1 MDQNSLKHTDSGN
14 QELISIRWLR
24 EWLLKDGG
32 NNRSAQVL
40 AELAEQTEK
49 CLLRGE
55 QPPFCEM
62 EEMREIIASQTGR
75 KVADHQPVG
84 KWLTLAQLGQWWDAR
99 EEARTDQLLANG
111 LTRRPALISQLGGG
125 RSNPNRFCFG
135 FSEIRELFKEIEGDE
150 PVEVAATNSLRYTEE
165 HLRAIIWWRW
175 LLPGKPVQL
184 RSWRGWVVL
193 GGVLTGFL
201 LIVLLVTFTLLAINH
216 SGPVTGRDLCLILIS
231 GIIVLGMLWN
241 MWPWLQLPDRRITI
255 ASDNLLPANQ
265 LFGQLRLIRNK
276 DKKVSGWLSLVR
288 YSSTCTTCAGTVE
301 LSNGRTD
308 FPGRIIGR
316 CRDSPMEHVFSFD
329 PVSLSGHPLR

>member
-14 QELISIRWLR
+14 QELLSIRWLR
-24 EWLLKDGG
+24 EWLLKDAG
-32 NNRSAQVL
+32 NNRNVHVL
-40 AELAEQTEK
+40 SEMAEQTEK
-49 CLLRGE
+49 CLHRGE
-55 QPPFCEM
+55 HPPFFEM
-62 EEMREIIASQTGR
+62 EDLREIIEPQVGR
-75 KVADHQPVG
+75 KVSDHQPAA
-84 KWLTLAQLGQWWDAR
+84 KWLPLSQLVKWWNSR
-99 EEARTDQLLANG
+99 ESARTDQLVANG
-111 LTRRPALISQLGGG
+111 FTCRPLLITQQGGG

-135 FSEIRELFKEIEGDE
+135 FSDLSQMPADIE
-150 PVEVAATNSLRYTEE
+150 PVEPIDVAVSNSLRYTEE
-165 HLRAIIWWRW
+165 PLKAIIWLRW

-231 GIIVLGMLWN
+231 GIIALGMLWN

>member
-14 QELISIRWLR
+14 QELLSIRWLR

-32 NNRSAQVL
+32 INRSAQVL

-62 EEMREIIASQTGR
+62 VEMRDIIASQTGR
-75 KVADHQPVG
+75 KVADHQPIG
-84 KWLTLAQLGQWWDAR
+84 KWLTLSQLGQWWDAR
-99 EEARTDQLLANG
+99 EEARTDHLVANG
-111 LTRRPALISQLGGG
+111 LTRRPVLISQLGGG

-135 FSEIRELFKEIEGDE
+135 FAEISESSADSACDQPIDAVISS
-150 PVEVAATNSLRYTEE
+150 SLHYTEE
-165 HLRAIIWWRW
+165 HLRAIFFLRW

-184 RSWRGWVVL
+184 RSWRGWVFMA
-193 GGVLTGFL
+193 GVLTGL
-201 LIVLLVTFTLLAINH
+201 MVMVLSVIFTLREINH
-216 SGPVTGRDLCLILIS
+216 LGPVTGRDLFLILMS
-231 GIIVLGMLWN
+231 GLIVFGILWN
-241 MWPWLQLPDRRITI
+241 LWPWLQLPERRITI
-255 ASDNLLPANQ
+255 ASDNLLPADQ

-288 YSSTCTTCAGTVE
+288 YSSICTTCAGTVE
-301 LSNGRTD
+301 LSNGQSD

-329 PVSLSGHPLR
+329 PVSLSGRPLR

>member
-14 QELISIRWLR
+14 PELLSIRWLG

-32 NNRSAQVL
+32 NNRSAHVL
-40 AELAEQTEK
+40 AELVEQTEK

-62 EEMREIIASQTGR
+62 EEMREIIASQTNR

-84 KWLTLAQLGQWWDAR
+84 KWLTLSQLGQWWDAR
-99 EEARTDQLLANG
+99 EEARTDQLVANG
-111 LTRRPALISQLGGG
+111 LTRRPVLITQPGGG
-125 RSNPNRFCFG
+125 RGNPNRFRFG
-135 FSEIRELFKEIEGDE
+135 FSEIHVLSKEIEDE
-150 PVEVAATNSLRYTEE
+150 EPHEVAATNSLRYTEE

-184 RSWRGWVVL
+184 RSWRGWVVVSVML
-193 GGVLTGFL
+193 SGFL
-201 LIVLLVTFTLLAINH
+201 LIVSSVIFTLLVINH
-216 SGPVTGRDLCLILIS
+216 PTPVTGRDLCLILIS
-231 GIIVLGMLWN
+231 GIIVIGMLWK
-241 MWPWLQLPDRRITI
+241 MRPWLELPERRITI
-255 ASDNLLPANQ
+255 APDSLLPADQ
-265 LFGQLRLIRNK
+265 LFGQLRLIKNK

-288 YSSTCTTCAGTVE
+288 YSSTCTKCAGTVE

-329 PVSLSGHPLR
+329 PVNLSGSPLR